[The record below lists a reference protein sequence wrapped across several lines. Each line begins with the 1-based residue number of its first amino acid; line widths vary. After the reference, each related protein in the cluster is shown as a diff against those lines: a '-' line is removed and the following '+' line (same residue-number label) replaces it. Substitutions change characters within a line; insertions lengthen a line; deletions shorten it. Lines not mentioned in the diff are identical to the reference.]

1 MRLAR
6 LGGLGAEPVDER
18 LQVLALR
25 LLLLGELRIEQLALA
40 ARALERR
47 VAAAVERELG
57 ALEMQDPV
65 DRGVEQV
72 AIVADDDDG
81 VRIARDVL
89 FEPQRRFEIEI
100 VGRLVEQQEIGLGE
114 QHRRQRHP
122 HAPAAGELRAGTLLV
137 GVGESEAGQ
146 DAGGP
151 RRRRVGADVGEPRL
165 DFRDAMVI
173 ALGLRLPE
181 QPRALGIGGEHDVDQ
196 ALRPARRFLRKPA
209 EAGARPQRHGA
220 AVGRHLAGDQ
230 AEQRR
235 SCRCRC
241 VPTRPTRASAGNAHG
256 GAIDQEAPGDA
267 HGEIVDRQHGG
278 YLAEPGRSGKRQA
291 G

>member
-1 MRLAR
+1 MRSNA
-6 LGGLGAEPVDER
+6 
-18 LQVLALR
+18 
-25 LLLLGELRIEQLALA
+25 
-40 ARALERR
+40 R
-47 VAAAVERELG
+47 VAATVERELG

-89 FEPQRRFEIEI
+89 FEPQRGFEIEI

-122 HAPAAGELRAGTLLV
+122 HAPAAGELRAGALLV

-146 DAGGP
+146 DAGGA
-151 RRRRVGADVGEPRL
+151 RRRRMGADVGEPRL
-165 DFRDAMVI
+165 DLRDAMVI

-181 QPRALGIGGEHDVDQ
+181 QPRALGIGGEHDLDQ
-196 ALRPARRFLRKPA
+196 ALRSARRFLRKPA

-220 AVGRHLAGDQ
+220 AFGRHLAGDQ

-235 SCRCRC
+235 FAGA
-241 VPTRPTRASAGNAHG
+241 VASHQADPRVGRNAHG
-256 GAIDQEAPGDA
+256 RAIDQEAPGDA

-291 G
+291 A